1 MDPEQIYQE
10 VLAEEQQKGSSA
22 PVAEGRAK
30 AARSRAEHGSPHP
43 KEPKWWP
50 GAQPHL
56 EGGDAGGGDEAP
68 AEEDA
73 AEEPAA
79 EEPATEEE
87 TAAEP
92 AAEATP
98 EPEPAA
104 PAEQPAPA
112 AAAPT
117 PAEQAPAQQPAA
129 AAAAPAAATAT
140 QTVPTTGVSH
150 GTPTGNRMRPE
161 DGVATPAQLDGQQA
175 MYERRRLIDEVV
187 KTGVPAAAA
196 SQRDNSSSGALAVLY
211 LLIPLLVIG
220 FLAFAADDTEPS
232 SAEEGASAA
241 GEEEGSGEGGGA
253 NTIVAVNNV
262 FETEELSAEAG
273 GTVSGSL
280 ENQDSVVHNIAFYE
294 SEEDRS
300 DPASAFYTS
309 DDANGGESVDFELAA
324 PEEPGDYPFLCNFH
338 PTTMVG
344 TLLVEEAGGGGGG
357 SGGGGGGG
365 GSGGGGSD
373 EGGDG

>member
-1 MDPEQIYQE
+1 VDPEQLYQE

-30 AARSRAEHGSPHP
+30 AARSRAEAGSPHP

-56 EGGDAGGGDEAP
+56 DGGDAGGGEEAP
-68 AEEDA
+68 AEEEA
-73 AEEPAA
+73 AQEPAA
-79 EEPATEEE
+79 EEAP
-87 TAAEP
+87 AAEP
-92 AAEATP
+92 AAEAASQPEPAP
-98 EPEPAA
+98 EPEPA

-112 AAAPT
+112 AA

-140 QTVPTTGVSH
+140 QTIPTTGVSH
-150 GTPTGNRMRPE
+150 GTATGNRMRPE
-161 DGVATPAQLDGQQA
+161 DGVATPAMLDGQQA

-220 FLAFAADDTEPS
+220 FLAFAGDDTEPS
-232 SAEEGASAA
+232 SAEEGGGPPSEQ
-241 GEEEGSGEGGGA
+241 EESSSGA
-253 NTIVAVNNV
+253 NTIVAANNA
-262 FETEELSAEAG
+262 FETQELTAEAG
-273 GTVSGSL
+273 GTVSGTL
-280 ENQDSVVHNIAFYE
+280 ENQDAVEHDIAFFESPEDATNLE
-294 SEEDRS
+294 SELYSS
-300 DPASAFYTS
+300 DPAP
-309 DDANGGESVDFELAA
+309 GGESVDFEFAA
-324 PEEPGDYPFLCNFH
+324 PEEPGDYPFLCKFH
-338 PTTMVG
+338 PATMTG

-357 SGGGGGGG
+357 
-365 GSGGGGSD
+365 GGGGSD